1 MSHLAGNVGS
11 DRRVVLESFIPRLLS
26 VIEATDDDCARIVD
40 SEAAPCQ
47 TDLSYV
53 GVWQTRVTE
62 FGQQDFD
69 CSDTPDLSKGHAI
82 RVRTACSSVSLHY
95 LSLNLAQAW
104 GICFRRF
111 L

>member
-53 GVWQTRVTE
+53 GVWQTRVIE

-69 CSDTPDLSKGHAI
+69 CSDNHGLFKDRATH
-82 RVRTACSSVSLHY
+82 VRTTCSNVGLHY
-95 LSLNLAQAW
+95 LSSNQAQAL
-104 GICFRRF
+104 GICSRRF